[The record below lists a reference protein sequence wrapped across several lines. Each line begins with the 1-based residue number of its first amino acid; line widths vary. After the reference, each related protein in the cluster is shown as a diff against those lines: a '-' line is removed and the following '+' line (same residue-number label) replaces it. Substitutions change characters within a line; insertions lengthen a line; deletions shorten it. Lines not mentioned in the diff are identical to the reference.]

1 MVVNILEEPSAV
13 YGYANEPVSNNGIV
27 LAGGT
32 ARLVSEQLLLTSAQ
46 QDSILKEAGQK
57 TSRWFG
63 KRQSS
68 ASVLESQAHSVTA

>member
-27 LAGGT
+27 AGAT

-46 QDSILKEAGQK
+46 QKHHILKEAGQK

-68 ASVLESQAHSVTA
+68 ASVLESQALSVTA